1 MVCWALLKL
10 KQSTGSR
17 GKRPDLEFS
26 MMTNGLLGFFEVKTK
41 NRNQWYKTGSGWL
54 VFLASNKGS
63 ILI

>member
-1 MVCWALLKL
+1 
-10 KQSTGSR
+10 
-17 GKRPDLEFS
+17 

-41 NRNQWYKTGSGWL
+41 NRKQWYKTGSGWL